1 MAIDQ
6 RSTGGWA
13 STGGTSEHDYSDLN
27 FLIVDDEPFILD
39 LVEKILKRCK
49 AKDIRRLSNGRDALQ
64 TLKDDPSYFDIV
76 ISDCNMAPINGL
88 QFLRGVREGKVSP
101 DVKDLPILFLSGHN
115 DAPVV
120 KRAVELGV
128 SGFLSKPV
136 SFDKMTS
143 TIDKALKRSEKEA

>member
-1 MAIDQ
+1 MVDP
-6 RSTGGWA
+6 RNKGGWA
-13 STGGTSEHDYSDLN
+13 STSGESEHDYSQLN

-39 LVEKILKRCK
+39 LVETILRRCK
-49 AKDIRRLSNGRDALQ
+49 AKDIRKLSNGRDALQ
-64 TLKDDPSYFDIV
+64 TLKNEPAYFDIV
-76 ISDCNMAPINGL
+76 ISDCNMEPINGL

-101 DVKDLPILFLSGHN
+101 DIKDLPILFLSGHN

-136 SFDKMTS
+136 SFEKLTS
-143 TIDKALKRSEKEA
+143 TIAKALKRSGDES

>member
-1 MAIDQ
+1 MADSRNI
-6 RSTGGWA
+6 GGWA
-13 STGGTSEHDYSDLN
+13 STSGESGHDYSELK

-39 LVEKILKRCK
+39 LVEKILRRCK

-64 TLKDDPSYFDIV
+64 TLKNEPDYFDIV
-76 ISDCNMAPINGL
+76 ISDCNMEPINGL

-101 DVKDLPILFLSGHN
+101 DIVDLPIIFLSGHN

-136 SFDKMTS
+136 SFEKLTS
-143 TIDKALKRSEKEA
+143 TIAKALERATGDS